1 MIRIKFNEY
10 KELLQEVK
18 FKIQHAQIKTVMAA
32 NSQMLLLYWQLGNYI
47 LANQQANGWGS
58 KIIDLLAADIKKELP
73 NLKGFSTRNLK
84 YMRKFSTD
92 YPLTIIENFI
102 SIESQIASNDSIS

>member
-32 NSQMLLLYWQLGNYI
+32 NSQMLLLYWQLGN
-47 LANQQANGWGS
+47 
-58 KIIDLLAADIKKELP
+58 
-73 NLKGFSTRNLK
+73 
-84 YMRKFSTD
+84 
-92 YPLTIIENFI
+92 
-102 SIESQIASNDSIS
+102 